1 MDRVRKNSNRIGAS
15 KEALVKE
22 KEGRRNGRGGGRGKL
37 SPIILGFEGFSE
49 KEI

>member
-22 KEGRRNGRGGGRGKL
+22 KEGRSNGKGGGRGFL
-37 SPIILGFEGFSE
+37 P
-49 KEI
+49 